1 MEIKTY
7 RDIPKFPQIHY
18 MVDVGWADLEHHLDR
33 YNREYRLQL
42 DPDFQRGHVWS
53 EAQQT
58 AYIEFML
65 KGGESGK
72 NIFLNHPGWMGS
84 FKGEFVLVD
93 GLQRI
98 TAARRF
104 INDEIPAY
112 GRTASQLGRIPSLDY
127 GFKFHIAKLQTRAE
141 VLKWYLD
148 FNAGGTPHSK
158 EEIDRVRALLTA
170 EPKVEG

>member
-7 RDIPKFPQIHY
+7 KDIPRFPTIHY
-18 MVDVGWADLEHHLDR
+18 HVDVSWTDLETNLDR
-33 YNREYRLQL
+33 YINKYGLQL
-42 DPDFQRGHVWS
+42 NPDFQRGHVWT
-53 EAQQT
+53 EEQQI
-58 AYIEFML
+58 AYVEFIL
-65 KGGESGK
+65 KCGESGR
-72 NIFLNHPGWMGS
+72 NIFLNHPGWMADWEGD
-84 FKGEFVLVD
+84 FVLVD

-104 INDEIPAY
+104 INNEIRAY
-112 GRTASQLGRIPSLDY
+112 GRLASELGRMPSLDY
-127 GFKFHIAKLQTRAE
+127 GFSIHIAKLQTRAE

-158 EEIDRVRALLTA
+158 DEIDRVRALLTA